1 MRETLWLA
9 FHAISTHLDEKR
21 LIPPTTQGEPSTRN
35 SRRPVTGL
43 MPVVVIAVPC
53 STVSVEKAINQG
65 VLTPM
70 VRIDK
75 KATRLYVLD
84 TNVLIHDPAA
94 LYHFEEHD
102 VVIPMT
108 VLEELD
114 KHKNGLRDIARTAR
128 QVSRTLS
135 ELTANATFDEIRA
148 GIQLPGT
155 GQTGRLRFLCYS
167 DLKPLDPLEDSPDNR
182 LLAETCRLRDERPD
196 ASVILVTKDINLRV
210 KAAALNVPVEDYRND
225 RAFSDN
231 DAMIE
236 GARVYAQAGP
246 DGAGLWESLD
256 VDVSVERIDQQT
268 CYALTG
274 TLPADWHAGMLVA
287 DSDNGADFEAIVREY
302 RTDGARLELL
312 TNYRHHAGVWG
323 VHAHD
328 SRQNFT
334 LNLLMD
340 PEIDLVTIAGT
351 AGTGKTYMTLA
362 AAFEQTFDQKR
373 FERIVFTRAP
383 IPMGEDIGFL
393 PGTEEEKMSPWM
405 GAFHDNM
412 DNLLR
417 DERDGTS
424 NWSEGATRQLI
435 GSRVQI
441 RSPTFMRGRT
451 LNDTF
456 LIIDEAQNFT
466 PKQLKGLI
474 SRAGRNTKIVCL
486 GNVGQ
491 IDTPYLTANTCGM
504 AAVVERFRDWPHA
517 GHITLK
523 SVERSRL
530 AMAAEDLL

>member
-1 MRETLWLA
+1 
-9 FHAISTHLDEKR
+9 
-21 LIPPTTQGEPSTRN
+21 
-35 SRRPVTGL
+35 
-43 MPVVVIAVPC
+43 
-53 STVSVEKAINQG
+53 
-65 VLTPM
+65 M
-70 VRIDK
+70 VRLDK

-84 TNVLIHDPAA
+84 TNVLIHDPTA
-94 LYHFEEHD
+94 LYHFDEHD

-114 KHKNGLRDIARTAR
+114 KHKNGIREIARTAR
-128 QVSRTLS
+128 QISRTLS
-135 ELTANATFDEIRA
+135 DLTSQVTFDEIQR
-148 GIQLPGT
+148 GIPIPRLSGE
-155 GQTGRLRFLCYS
+155 TGRLHFLCYN
-167 DLKPLDPLEDSPDNR
+167 DLKLFDALDDSPDNR
-182 LLAETCRLRDERPD
+182 ILAETCRLREERPD
-196 ASVILVTKDINLRV
+196 ASVILITKDINLRV
-210 KAAALNVPVEDYRND
+210 KAAALKVPVEDYFND
-225 RAFSDN
+225 RAFSDS

-236 GARVYAQAGP
+236 GAQIYASAGQS
-246 DGAGLWESLD
+246 GAALWEGLN
-256 VDVSVERIDQQT
+256 VDVTVERVGHHTFYQ
-268 CYALTG
+268 LNG
-274 TLPADWHAGMLVA
+274 TMPRNWHVGMLVS
-287 DSDNGADFEAIVREY
+287 DSENGAEFEAIVREL
-302 RTDGARLELL
+302 GPSSARLQLL

-340 PEIDLVTIAGT
+340 PDIDLVTIAGN
-351 AGTGKTYMTLA
+351 AGTGKTFMTLA
-362 AAFEQTFDQKR
+362 AAFQQTLDAKL

-417 DERDGTS
+417 NEEGESSWD
-424 NWSEGATRQLI
+424 NGATRQLI

-441 RSPTFMRGRT
+441 RSPSFMRGRT

-466 PKQLKGLI
+466 PKQLKSLI
-474 SRAGRNTKIVCL
+474 TRAGRNSKIVCL

-491 IDTPYLTANTCGM
+491 IDTPYLTANTCGL

-530 AMAAEDLL
+530 ALAAEELL

>member
-1 MRETLWLA
+1 
-9 FHAISTHLDEKR
+9 
-21 LIPPTTQGEPSTRN
+21 
-35 SRRPVTGL
+35 
-43 MPVVVIAVPC
+43 
-53 STVSVEKAINQG
+53 
-65 VLTPM
+65 M
-70 VRIDK
+70 VRLDK

-94 LYHFEEHD
+94 LYNFDEHD

-114 KHKNGLRDIARTAR
+114 KHKNGIREIARTAR
-128 QVSRTLS
+128 QISRTLS
-135 ELTANATFDEIRA
+135 DLTSQVTFDEIQQ
-148 GIQLPGT
+148 GIPIPRIT
-155 GQTGRLRFLCYS
+155 GESGHLHFLCYN
-167 DLKPLDPLEDSPDNR
+167 DLQSFSSLDDSPDNR
-182 LLAETCRLRDERPD
+182 ILAETCRLRDERPD
-196 ASVILVTKDINLRV
+196 ASVILITKDINLRV
-210 KAAALNVPVEDYRND
+210 KAAALKVPVEDYLND
-225 RAFSDN
+225 RAFDDS

-236 GARVYAQAGP
+236 GAQVYASAGQH
-246 DGAGLWESLD
+246 GASLWEALN
-256 VDVSVERIDQQT
+256 VDVNVERVDHHTFYQ
-268 CYALTG
+268 LSG
-274 TLPADWHAGMLVA
+274 DMPRHWHVGMLVS
-287 DSDNGADFEAIVREY
+287 DSENGAEFEAIIRELSPSS
-302 RTDGARLELL
+302 ARLQLL

-340 PEIDLVTIAGT
+340 PEIDLVTIAGN
-351 AGTGKTYMTLA
+351 AGTGKTFMTLA
-362 AAFEQTFDQKR
+362 AAFQQTLDQKQ

-417 DERDGTS
+417 NEEGESTWD
-424 NWSEGATRQLI
+424 NGATRQLI

-441 RSPTFMRGRT
+441 RAPSFMRGRT

-466 PKQLKGLI
+466 PKQLKSLVT
-474 SRAGRNTKIVCL
+474 RAGRNTKIVCL

-530 AMAAEDLL
+530 ALAAEELL

>member
-1 MRETLWLA
+1 
-9 FHAISTHLDEKR
+9 
-21 LIPPTTQGEPSTRN
+21 
-35 SRRPVTGL
+35 
-43 MPVVVIAVPC
+43 
-53 STVSVEKAINQG
+53 
-65 VLTPM
+65 M

-84 TNVLIHDPAA
+84 TNVLIHDPAS
-94 LYHFEEHD
+94 LYQFDEHE

-114 KHKNGLRDIARTAR
+114 KHKNGVREIARTAR

-135 ELTANATFDEIRA
+135 DLTANVDLEQIRE
-148 GIQLPGT
+148 GIPIPRLT
-155 GQTGRLRFLCYS
+155 GPEGRLRLLCYT
-167 DLKPLDPLEDSPDNR
+167 DLQPLDPLEASPDNR
-182 LLAETCRLRDERPD
+182 ILAETCRLRDERPD
-196 ASVILVTKDINLRV
+196 ASVILITKDINLRV
-210 KAAALNVPVEDYRND
+210 KAAALGVPVEDYLND
-225 RAFSDN
+225 RAFDDS
-231 DAMIE
+231 DAMLE
-236 GARVYAQAGP
+236 GVRVYPDAGNE
-246 DGAGLWESLD
+246 LWNDLAL
-256 VDVSVERIDQQT
+256 DVSVERDAQRVTYQLSGEI
-268 CYALTG
+268 
-274 TLPADWHAGMLVA
+274 PAEWHPGMLVA
-287 DSDNGADFEAIVREY
+287 DSDDEGGFEAIVREVSSQ
-302 RTDGARLELL
+302 RARLALL
-312 TNYRHHAGVWG
+312 TNYRHGASVWG

-328 SRQNFT
+328 CRQNFT

-340 PEIDLVTIAGT
+340 DDIDLVTIAGS
-351 AGTGKTYMTLA
+351 AGTGKTFMTLA
-362 AAFEQTFDQKR
+362 AAFQQTLDTKR

-383 IPMGEDIGFL
+383 ISMSEDIGFL

-417 DERDGTS
+417 DENGESSWD
-424 NWSEGATRQLI
+424 NGATRQLL

-441 RSPTFMRGRT
+441 RAPGFMRGRT

-466 PKQLKGLI
+466 PKQLKSLVT
-474 SRAGRNTKIVCL
+474 RAGRNTKIVCL

-504 AAVVERFRDWPHA
+504 AALVQRFRDWPHA

-530 AMAAEDLL
+530 ALAGEELL

>member
-1 MRETLWLA
+1 
-9 FHAISTHLDEKR
+9 
-21 LIPPTTQGEPSTRN
+21 
-35 SRRPVTGL
+35 
-43 MPVVVIAVPC
+43 
-53 STVSVEKAINQG
+53 
-65 VLTPM
+65 M

-94 LYHFEEHD
+94 LYQFDEHE

-114 KHKNGLRDIARTAR
+114 KHKNGIREIARTAR

-135 ELTANATFDEIRA
+135 DLTANVDLGQIRD
-148 GIQLPGT
+148 GIPIPRLSGSE
-155 GQTGRLRFLCYS
+155 GRLRLLCYD
-167 DLKPLDPLEDSPDNR
+167 DLSMPEHLEDSPDNR

-210 KAAALNVPVEDYRND
+210 KAAALGVPVEDYLTD
-225 RAFSDN
+225 RAFDDT
-231 DAMIE
+231 DAMIG
-236 GARVYAQAGP
+236 GARIYPEAGG
-246 DGAGLWESLD
+246 DGSGLWESLK
-256 VDVSVERIDQQT
+256 VEVKVEREDGGQVI
-268 CYALTG
+268 YRLAG
-274 TLPADWHAGMLVA
+274 EIPGDWHLGMLVS
-287 DSDNGADFEAIVREY
+287 DSDDGASFEAVIRDLGP
-302 RTDGARLELL
+302 RHAALELL
-312 TNYRHHAGVWG
+312 TNYRHGASVWG

-340 PEIDLVTIAGT
+340 DDIDLVTIAGS
-351 AGTGKTYMTLA
+351 AGTGKTFMTLA
-362 AAFEQTFDQKR
+362 AAFQQTLDAKR
-373 FERIVFTRAP
+373 FERVVFTRAP
-383 IPMGEDIGFL
+383 ISMSEDIGYL

-417 DERDGTS
+417 DEHDGSTS
-424 NWSEGATRQLI
+424 WDQEATRQLL

-441 RSPTFMRGRT
+441 RAPGFMRGRT

-466 PKQLKGLI
+466 PKQLKSLI
-474 SRAGRNTKIVCL
+474 TRAGRNTKIVCL

-504 AAVVERFRDWPHA
+504 AAVVQHFRDWPHA
-517 GHITLK
+517 GHVTLK

-530 AMAAEDLL
+530 ALAGEELL

>member
-1 MRETLWLA
+1 
-9 FHAISTHLDEKR
+9 
-21 LIPPTTQGEPSTRN
+21 
-35 SRRPVTGL
+35 
-43 MPVVVIAVPC
+43 
-53 STVSVEKAINQG
+53 
-65 VLTPM
+65 M

-94 LYHFEEHD
+94 LYQFDEHE

-114 KHKNGLRDIARTAR
+114 KHKNGIREIARTAR

-135 ELTANATFDEIRA
+135 DLTANVDLEQIRD
-148 GIQLPGT
+148 GIPIPRLIGPE
-155 GQTGRLRFLCYS
+155 GRLRLLCYT
-167 DLKPLDPLEDSPDNR
+167 DLKPLDPLEESPDNR
-182 LLAETCRLRDERPD
+182 LLAEACRLRDERPD

-210 KAAALNVPVEDYRND
+210 KAAALGVPVEDYLTD
-225 RAFSDN
+225 RAFDDS
-231 DAMIE
+231 DAMLD
-236 GARVYAQAGP
+236 GARVYPDAGQ
-246 DGAGLWESLD
+246 DGSGLWDSLA
-256 VDVSVERIDQQT
+256 VDVKVERQDHRVIYRLAGDI
-268 CYALTG
+268 
-274 TLPADWHAGMLVA
+274 PREWHLGMLVS
-287 DSDNGADFEAIVREY
+287 DSDNGASFEAIVREA
-302 RTDGARLELL
+302 GPKHAHLELL
-312 TNYRHHAGVWG
+312 TNYRHGTSVWG

-340 PEIDLVTIAGT
+340 DDIDLVTIAGS
-351 AGTGKTYMTLA
+351 AGTGKTFMTLA
-362 AAFEQTFDQKR
+362 AAFQQTLDSKR

-383 IPMGEDIGFL
+383 ITMSEDIGFL

-417 DERDGTS
+417 DEHDGS
-424 NWSEGATRQLI
+424 SAWNQDATRQLL

-441 RSPTFMRGRT
+441 RAPGFMRGRT

-466 PKQLKGLI
+466 PKQLKSLI
-474 SRAGRNTKIVCL
+474 TRAGRNTKIVCL

-504 AAVVERFRDWPHA
+504 AAVVQHFRDWPHG
-517 GHITLK
+517 GHVTLK

-530 AMAAEDLL
+530 ALAGEELL

>member
-1 MRETLWLA
+1 
-9 FHAISTHLDEKR
+9 
-21 LIPPTTQGEPSTRN
+21 
-35 SRRPVTGL
+35 
-43 MPVVVIAVPC
+43 
-53 STVSVEKAINQG
+53 
-65 VLTPM
+65 M
-70 VRIDK
+70 VRLDK

-84 TNVLIHDPAA
+84 TNVLIHDPSA
-94 LYHFEEHD
+94 LYHFDEHD

-114 KHKNGLRDIARTAR
+114 KHKNGIREIARTAR
-128 QVSRTLS
+128 QISRTLS
-135 ELTANATFDEIRA
+135 DLTSQVTFDEIQR
-148 GIQLPGT
+148 GIPIPRLSGE
-155 GQTGRLRFLCYS
+155 TGRLHFLCYN
-167 DLKPLDPLEDSPDNR
+167 DLKLLDALDDSPDNR
-182 LLAETCRLRDERPD
+182 ILAETCRLREERPD
-196 ASVILVTKDINLRV
+196 ASVILITKDINLRV
-210 KAAALNVPVEDYRND
+210 KAAALKVPVEDYFND
-225 RAFSDN
+225 RAFSDS

-236 GARVYAQAGP
+236 GAQIYASAGQN
-246 DGAGLWESLD
+246 GAALWEGLN
-256 VDVSVERIDQQT
+256 VDVTVERIGHHTFYQ
-268 CYALTG
+268 LNG
-274 TLPADWHAGMLVA
+274 TMPRNWHVGMLVS
-287 DSDNGADFEAIVREY
+287 DSENGAEFEAIVREL
-302 RTDGARLELL
+302 GPSSARLQLL

-340 PEIDLVTIAGT
+340 PDIDLVTIAGN
-351 AGTGKTYMTLA
+351 AGTGKTFMTLA
-362 AAFEQTFDQKR
+362 AAFQQTLDAKL

-417 DERDGTS
+417 NEEGESSWD
-424 NWSEGATRQLI
+424 NGATRQLI

-441 RSPTFMRGRT
+441 RSPSFMRGRT

-466 PKQLKGLI
+466 PKQLKSLI
-474 SRAGRNTKIVCL
+474 TRAGRNSKIVCL

-491 IDTPYLTANTCGM
+491 IDTPYLTANTCGL

-530 AMAAEDLL
+530 ALAAEELL

>member
-1 MRETLWLA
+1 
-9 FHAISTHLDEKR
+9 
-21 LIPPTTQGEPSTRN
+21 
-35 SRRPVTGL
+35 
-43 MPVVVIAVPC
+43 
-53 STVSVEKAINQG
+53 
-65 VLTPM
+65 M

-94 LYHFEEHD
+94 LYQFEEHD

-114 KHKNGLRDIARTAR
+114 KHKNGIREIARTAR
-128 QVSRTLS
+128 QISRTLS
-135 ELTANATFDEIRA
+135 ELTARVSFDEIQR
-148 GIQLPGT
+148 GIPLPGT
-155 GQTGRLRFLCYS
+155 GQTGRLRFLCYN
-167 DLKPLDPLEDSPDNR
+167 DVQPIDHLEDSPDNR

-210 KAAALNVPVEDYRND
+210 KAAALNVPVEDYLND
-225 RAFSDN
+225 RVFSDS

-236 GARVYAQAGP
+236 GAKVYARAGK
-246 DGAGLWESLD
+246 DGVGLWESLN
-256 VDVSVERIDQQT
+256 VDVTVERIDHHT
-268 CYALTG
+268 FYDLRG
-274 TLPADWHAGMLVA
+274 TIPADWHLGMLVS
-287 DSDNGADFEAIVREY
+287 DSENGADFEAIVRELSPQS
-302 RTDGARLELL
+302 ARLQLL

-362 AAFEQTFDQKR
+362 AAFQQTLDSKL

-417 DERDGTS
+417 DEHDGTTS
-424 NWSEGATRQLI
+424 WSEGATRQLI

-451 LNDTF
+451 LSDTF

-474 SRAGRNTKIVCL
+474 SRAGRNSKIVLL

-517 GHITLK
+517 GHVTLR

-530 AMAAEDLL
+530 ALAAEELL

>member
-1 MRETLWLA
+1 
-9 FHAISTHLDEKR
+9 
-21 LIPPTTQGEPSTRN
+21 
-35 SRRPVTGL
+35 
-43 MPVVVIAVPC
+43 
-53 STVSVEKAINQG
+53 
-65 VLTPM
+65 M

-94 LYHFEEHD
+94 FYQFDEHE

-114 KHKNGLRDIARTAR
+114 KHKNGIREIARTAR

-135 ELTANATFDEIRA
+135 DLTANVDIDQIRD
-148 GIQLPGT
+148 GIPIPRLT
-155 GQTGRLRFLCYS
+155 GPQGRLRLLCYTN
-167 DLKPLDPLEDSPDNR
+167 LKPLDPLEESPDNR
-182 LLAETCRLRDERPD
+182 LLAETCRLHDERPD

-210 KAAALNVPVEDYRND
+210 KAAALGVPVEDYLTD
-225 RAFSDN
+225 RAFEDSDS
-231 DAMIE
+231 MID
-236 GARVYAQAGP
+236 GARIYPDAGH
-246 DGAGLWESLD
+246 DGSGLWGSLA
-256 VDVSVERIDQQT
+256 VDVKVERHDHRVVYRLAGDI
-268 CYALTG
+268 
-274 TLPADWHAGMLVA
+274 PPEWHLGMLVS
-287 DSDNGADFEAIVREY
+287 DSDNGASFEAIVREVGP
-302 RTDGARLELL
+302 RHAHLELL
-312 TNYRHHAGVWG
+312 TNYRHGTSVWG

-340 PEIDLVTIAGT
+340 EDIDLVTIAGS
-351 AGTGKTYMTLA
+351 AGTGKTFMTLA
-362 AAFEQTFDQKR
+362 AAFQQTLDTKR

-383 IPMGEDIGFL
+383 ISMSEDIGFL

-417 DERDGTS
+417 DEHDGSSTW
-424 NWSEGATRQLI
+424 NHDATRQLL

-441 RSPTFMRGRT
+441 RAPGFMRGRT
-451 LNDTF
+451 LNDTL

-466 PKQLKGLI
+466 PKQLKSLI
-474 SRAGRNTKIVCL
+474 TRAGRNTKIVCL

-504 AAVVERFRDWPHA
+504 AAVVQHFRNWPHA
-517 GHITLK
+517 GHVTLK

-530 AMAAEDLL
+530 ALAGEELL

>member
-1 MRETLWLA
+1 
-9 FHAISTHLDEKR
+9 
-21 LIPPTTQGEPSTRN
+21 
-35 SRRPVTGL
+35 
-43 MPVVVIAVPC
+43 
-53 STVSVEKAINQG
+53 
-65 VLTPM
+65 M

-94 LYHFEEHD
+94 LYQFDEHE

-114 KHKNGLRDIARTAR
+114 KHKNGIREIARSAR

-135 ELTANATFDEIRA
+135 DLTANVDLDQIRD
-148 GIQLPGT
+148 GIPIPRLT
-155 GQTGRLRFLCYS
+155 GPEGHLRLLCYN
-167 DLKPLDPLEDSPDNR
+167 DLKPLDPLEESPDNR
-182 LLAETCRLRDERPD
+182 LLAETCRLCDERPD

-210 KAAALNVPVEDYRND
+210 KAAALGVPVEDYLTD
-225 RAFSDN
+225 RAFDDS
-231 DAMIE
+231 DAMIN
-236 GARVYAQAGP
+236 GARVYPDAGH
-246 DGAGLWESLD
+246 DGSGLWDSLA
-256 VDVSVERIDQQT
+256 VDVRVEREHDKVIYRLAGDI
-268 CYALTG
+268 
-274 TLPADWHAGMLVA
+274 PREWHLGMLVS
-287 DSDNGADFEAIVREY
+287 DSDNGASFEAIVREVGPKHAY
-302 RTDGARLELL
+302 LELL
-312 TNYRHHAGVWG
+312 TNYRHGTSVWG

-340 PEIDLVTIAGT
+340 DDIDLVTIAGS
-351 AGTGKTYMTLA
+351 AGTGKTFMTLA
-362 AAFEQTFDQKR
+362 AAFQQTLDTKR

-383 IPMGEDIGFL
+383 ISMSEDIGFL

-417 DERDGTS
+417 DEDGAS
-424 NWSEGATRQLI
+424 SWDHGATRQLL

-441 RSPTFMRGRT
+441 RAPGFMRGRT

-466 PKQLKGLI
+466 PKQLKSLI
-474 SRAGRNTKIVCL
+474 TRAGRNTKIVCL

-504 AAVVERFRDWPHA
+504 AAVVQHFRDWPHA
-517 GHITLK
+517 GHVTLK

-530 AMAAEDLL
+530 ALAGEELL

>member
-1 MRETLWLA
+1 
-9 FHAISTHLDEKR
+9 
-21 LIPPTTQGEPSTRN
+21 
-35 SRRPVTGL
+35 
-43 MPVVVIAVPC
+43 
-53 STVSVEKAINQG
+53 
-65 VLTPM
+65 M

-94 LYHFEEHD
+94 FYQFDEHE

-114 KHKNGLRDIARTAR
+114 KHKNGIREIARTAR

-135 ELTANATFDEIRA
+135 DLTANVDIDQIRD
-148 GIQLPGT
+148 GIPIPRPIGPQ
-155 GQTGRLRFLCYS
+155 GRLRLLCYT
-167 DLKPLDPLEDSPDNR
+167 DLKPLDPLEESPDNR

-210 KAAALNVPVEDYRND
+210 KAAALGVPVEDYLTD
-225 RAFSDN
+225 RAFGDS
-231 DAMIE
+231 DAMID
-236 GARVYAQAGP
+236 GARIYPDAGH
-246 DGAGLWESLD
+246 DGSGLWDSLA
-256 VDVSVERIDQQT
+256 VDVKVVRQDHRVVYHLAGDIPRE
-268 CYALTG
+268 
-274 TLPADWHAGMLVA
+274 WHLGMLVS
-287 DSDNGADFEAIVREY
+287 DSDNGASFEAIVREV
-302 RTDGARLELL
+302 GPKHAHLELL
-312 TNYRHHAGVWG
+312 TNYRHGTSVWG

-340 PEIDLVTIAGT
+340 EEIDLVTIAGS
-351 AGTGKTYMTLA
+351 AGTGKTFMTLA
-362 AAFEQTFDQKR
+362 AAFQQTLDSKR

-383 IPMGEDIGFL
+383 VSMSEDIGFL

-417 DERDGTS
+417 DEHDGSSTW
-424 NWSEGATRQLI
+424 NQDATRQLL

-441 RSPTFMRGRT
+441 RAPGFMRGRT

-466 PKQLKGLI
+466 PKQLKSLI
-474 SRAGRNTKIVCL
+474 TRAGRNTRIVCL

-504 AAVVERFRDWPHA
+504 AAVVQHFRDWPHA
-517 GHITLK
+517 GHVTLK

-530 AMAAEDLL
+530 ALAGEELL

>member
-1 MRETLWLA
+1 
-9 FHAISTHLDEKR
+9 
-21 LIPPTTQGEPSTRN
+21 
-35 SRRPVTGL
+35 
-43 MPVVVIAVPC
+43 
-53 STVSVEKAINQG
+53 
-65 VLTPM
+65 M
-70 VRIDK
+70 VRLDK

-84 TNVLIHDPAA
+84 TNVLIHDPTA
-94 LYHFEEHD
+94 LYHFDEHD

-114 KHKNGLRDIARTAR
+114 KHKNGIREIARTAR
-128 QVSRTLS
+128 QISRTLS
-135 ELTANATFDEIRA
+135 DLTSQVTFDEIQR
-148 GIQLPGT
+148 GIPIPRISGES
-155 GQTGRLRFLCYS
+155 GRLHFLCYN
-167 DLKPLDPLEDSPDNR
+167 DLKLFDALDDSPDNR
-182 LLAETCRLRDERPD
+182 ILAETCRLREERPD
-196 ASVILVTKDINLRV
+196 ASVILITKDINLRV
-210 KAAALNVPVEDYRND
+210 KAAALKVPVEDYLND
-225 RAFSDN
+225 RAFSDS

-236 GARVYAQAGP
+236 GAQVYAPASQN
-246 DGAGLWESLD
+246 GASLWEALN
-256 VDVSVERIDQQT
+256 VDVTVERIDHHTFYQLNGPIPRQ
-268 CYALTG
+268 
-274 TLPADWHAGMLVA
+274 WHVGMLVS
-287 DSDNGADFEAIVREY
+287 DSENGAEFEAIIRELEPSS
-302 RTDGARLELL
+302 ARLQLL

-340 PEIDLVTIAGT
+340 PDIDLVTIAGN
-351 AGTGKTYMTLA
+351 AGTGKTFMTLA
-362 AAFEQTFDQKR
+362 AAFQQTLDAKL

-417 DERDGTS
+417 NEEGESSWD
-424 NWSEGATRQLI
+424 NGATRQLI

-441 RSPTFMRGRT
+441 RSPSFMRGRT

-466 PKQLKGLI
+466 PKQLKSLVT
-474 SRAGRNTKIVCL
+474 RAGRNTKIVCL

-517 GHITLK
+517 GHVTLK

-530 AMAAEDLL
+530 ALAAEELL

>member
-1 MRETLWLA
+1 
-9 FHAISTHLDEKR
+9 
-21 LIPPTTQGEPSTRN
+21 
-35 SRRPVTGL
+35 
-43 MPVVVIAVPC
+43 
-53 STVSVEKAINQG
+53 
-65 VLTPM
+65 M
-70 VRIDK
+70 VRLDK

-94 LYHFEEHD
+94 LYHFDEHD

-114 KHKNGLRDIARTAR
+114 KHKNGIREIARTAR
-128 QVSRTLS
+128 QISRTLS
-135 ELTANATFDEIRA
+135 DLTSDVCFDEIQQ
-148 GIQLPGT
+148 GIPIPRLT
-155 GQTGRLRFLCYS
+155 GETGRLRFLCYQ
-167 DLKPLDPLEDSPDNR
+167 DLKPLDNLEDSPDNR
-182 LLAETCRLRDERPD
+182 ILAETCRLRDERPD
-196 ASVILVTKDINLRV
+196 ASVILITKDINLRV
-210 KAAALNVPVEDYRND
+210 KAAALKVPVEDYLSD
-225 RAFSDN
+225 RVFDDS

-236 GARVYAQAGP
+236 GAKVYA
-246 DGAGLWESLD
+246 GAGQDGLGIWEALD
-256 VDVSVERIDQQT
+256 VEVKVERLDHHT
-268 CYALTG
+268 FYHLTG
-274 TLPADWHAGMLVA
+274 DIPRDWHVGMLVS
-287 DSDNGADFEAIVREY
+287 DSENGADFEAIVREM
-302 RTDGARLELL
+302 GASSARLQLL

-340 PEIDLVTIAGT
+340 PDIDLVTVAGN
-351 AGTGKTYMTLA
+351 AGTGKTFMTLA
-362 AAFEQTFDQKR
+362 AAFQQTLDAKQ

-417 DERDGTS
+417 NEEGESSWD
-424 NWSEGATRQLI
+424 NGATRQLL

-466 PKQLKGLI
+466 PKQLKSLI

-486 GNVGQ
+486 GNIGQ
-491 IDTPYLTANTCGM
+491 IDTAYLTANTCGL

-517 GHITLK
+517 GHIILK

-530 AMAAEDLL
+530 ALAAEELL

>member
-1 MRETLWLA
+1 
-9 FHAISTHLDEKR
+9 
-21 LIPPTTQGEPSTRN
+21 
-35 SRRPVTGL
+35 
-43 MPVVVIAVPC
+43 
-53 STVSVEKAINQG
+53 
-65 VLTPM
+65 M

-94 LYHFEEHD
+94 LYQFDEHE

-114 KHKNGLRDIARTAR
+114 KHKNGIREIAQTAR

-135 ELTANATFDEIRA
+135 DLTASVDIDQIRDGIPIPRIA
-148 GIQLPGT
+148 GPE
-155 GQTGRLRFLCYS
+155 GRLRLLCYN
-167 DLKPLDPLEDSPDNR
+167 DLKPLDPLEESPDNR
-182 LLAETCRLRDERPD
+182 ILAETCRLRDERPD

-210 KAAALNVPVEDYRND
+210 KAAALEVPVEDYLTD
-225 RAFSDN
+225 RAFDDS

-236 GARVYAQAGP
+236 GARIYPDAGH
-246 DGAGLWESLD
+246 DGSGLWDSLA
-256 VDVSVERIDQQT
+256 VDVKVERQDHKVVYRLAGDI
-268 CYALTG
+268 
-274 TLPADWHAGMLVA
+274 PREWHLGMLVS
-287 DSDNGADFEAIVREY
+287 DSDDGASFEAILREV
-302 RTDGARLELL
+302 GPKHAHLELL
-312 TNYRHHAGVWG
+312 TNYRHGGSVWG

-340 PEIDLVTIAGT
+340 EDIDLVTIAGS
-351 AGTGKTYMTLA
+351 AGTGKTFMTLA
-362 AAFEQTFDQKR
+362 AAFQQTLDSKR

-383 IPMGEDIGFL
+383 ISMSEDIGFL

-417 DERDGTS
+417 DEHDGSSTW
-424 NWSEGATRQLI
+424 NQDATRQLL

-441 RSPTFMRGRT
+441 RAPGFMRGRT

-466 PKQLKGLI
+466 PKQLKSLI
-474 SRAGRNTKIVCL
+474 TRAGRNTKIVCL

-504 AAVVERFRDWPHA
+504 AAVVQHFRDWPHA
-517 GHITLK
+517 GHVTLK

-530 AMAAEDLL
+530 ALAGEELL

>member
-1 MRETLWLA
+1 
-9 FHAISTHLDEKR
+9 
-21 LIPPTTQGEPSTRN
+21 
-35 SRRPVTGL
+35 
-43 MPVVVIAVPC
+43 
-53 STVSVEKAINQG
+53 
-65 VLTPM
+65 M
-70 VRIDK
+70 VRIEK

-94 LYHFEEHD
+94 LYQFEEHD

-114 KHKNGLRDIARTAR
+114 RHKSGIREIARTAR
-128 QVSRTLS
+128 QISRTLS
-135 ELTANATFDEIRA
+135 DLTSQVSFDEIQE
-148 GIQLPGT
+148 GIPLPGSV
-155 GQTGRLRFLCYS
+155 GPTGRLRFLCYQ
-167 DLKPLDPLEDSPDNR
+167 DLEPLDNMEDSPDNR
-182 LLAETCRLRDERPD
+182 LLAETCRLRDDRPD

-210 KAAALNVPVEDYRND
+210 KAAALKVPVEDYLND
-225 RAFSDN
+225 RVFSDN

-236 GARVYAQAGP
+236 GAKVYAGAGQ
-246 DGAGLWESLD
+246 DGAGLWESLNVEVK
-256 VDVSVERIDQQT
+256 VDRIDHQT
-268 CYALTG
+268 FYQLKG
-274 TLPADWHAGMLVA
+274 DLPDDWHVGMLVS
-287 DSDNGADFEAIVREY
+287 DSENGADFEAIVREL
-302 RTDGARLELL
+302 GPSSARLQLL
-312 TNYRHHAGVWG
+312 TNYRHHAGVWS

-328 SRQNFT
+328 SRQNFA

-340 PEIDLVTIAGT
+340 PEIDLITIAGS

-362 AAFEQTFDQKR
+362 AAFQQTLDSKR

-417 DERDGTS
+417 DEKDGS
-424 NWSEGATRQLI
+424 SSWNDGATRSLI

-466 PKQLKGLI
+466 PKQLKSLV

-486 GNVGQ
+486 GNVNQ

-504 AAVVERFRDWPHA
+504 AAIVERFRNWPHA
-517 GHITLK
+517 GHITLR

-530 AMAAEDLL
+530 ALAAEELL

>member
-1 MRETLWLA
+1 
-9 FHAISTHLDEKR
+9 
-21 LIPPTTQGEPSTRN
+21 
-35 SRRPVTGL
+35 
-43 MPVVVIAVPC
+43 
-53 STVSVEKAINQG
+53 
-65 VLTPM
+65 M
-70 VRIDK
+70 VRLDK
-75 KATRLYVLD
+75 KAKRLYVLD

-94 LYHFEEHD
+94 LYQFEEHD

-114 KHKNGLRDIARTAR
+114 KHKNGIREIARTAR
-128 QVSRTLS
+128 QISRTLS
-135 ELTANATFDEIRA
+135 DLTSQVSFDEIQQ
-148 GIQLPGT
+148 GIPLPGSI
-155 GQTGRLRFLCYS
+155 GPTGRLRFLCYQ
-167 DLKPLDPLEDSPDNR
+167 DLKPIDNMEDSPDNR

-210 KAAALNVPVEDYRND
+210 KAAALKVPVEDYLND
-225 RAFSDN
+225 RAFADS

-236 GARVYAQAGP
+236 GAKVYADAGTH
-246 DGAGLWESLD
+246 GHGLWETLK
-256 VDVSVERIDQQT
+256 VEVRVERVDHHT
-268 CYALTG
+268 FYHLSG
-274 TLPADWHAGMLVA
+274 ELPHDWHVGMLVS
-287 DSDNGADFEAIVREY
+287 DSDNGADFEAIVREISP
-302 RTDGARLELL
+302 RRACLQLL

-340 PEIDLVTIAGT
+340 PEIDLVTVAGS

-362 AAFEQTFDQKR
+362 AAFQQTLDSKR

-417 DERDGTS
+417 DEKSGDS
-424 NWSEGATRQLI
+424 SWSDGATRSLI

-451 LNDTF
+451 LSDTF

-466 PKQLKGLI
+466 PKQLKALV

-517 GHITLK
+517 GHVTLK

-530 AMAAEDLL
+530 ALAAEELL

>member
-1 MRETLWLA
+1 
-9 FHAISTHLDEKR
+9 
-21 LIPPTTQGEPSTRN
+21 
-35 SRRPVTGL
+35 
-43 MPVVVIAVPC
+43 
-53 STVSVEKAINQG
+53 
-65 VLTPM
+65 M
-70 VRIDK
+70 VRLDK

-94 LYHFEEHD
+94 LYHFDEHD

-114 KHKNGLRDIARTAR
+114 KHKNGIREIARTAR
-128 QVSRTLS
+128 QISRTLS
-135 ELTANATFDEIRA
+135 DLTSQVTFAEIQR
-148 GIQLPGT
+148 GIPIPRISGES
-155 GQTGRLRFLCYS
+155 GRLHFLCYN
-167 DLKPLDPLEDSPDNR
+167 DLKLFDALDDSPDNR
-182 LLAETCRLRDERPD
+182 ILAETCRLREERPD

-210 KAAALNVPVEDYRND
+210 KAAALKVPVEDYLND
-225 RAFSDN
+225 RAYSDS

-236 GARVYAQAGP
+236 GAQIYASAGET
-246 DGAGLWESLD
+246 GAALWEGLN
-256 VDVSVERIDQQT
+256 VDVSVERVGHHTFYQLNGKMPRQ
-268 CYALTG
+268 
-274 TLPADWHAGMLVA
+274 WHVGMLVS
-287 DSDNGADFEAIVREY
+287 DSENGAEFEAIIREL
-302 RTDGARLELL
+302 GPSSARLQLL

-340 PEIDLVTIAGT
+340 PDIDLVTIAGN
-351 AGTGKTYMTLA
+351 AGTGKTFMTLA
-362 AAFEQTFDQKR
+362 AAFQQTLDTKL

-417 DERDGTS
+417 NEEGESSWD
-424 NWSEGATRQLI
+424 NGATRQLI

-441 RSPTFMRGRT
+441 RSPSFMRGRT

-466 PKQLKGLI
+466 PKQLKSLVT
-474 SRAGRNTKIVCL
+474 RAGRNTKIVCL

-530 AMAAEDLL
+530 ALAAEELL

>member
-1 MRETLWLA
+1 
-9 FHAISTHLDEKR
+9 
-21 LIPPTTQGEPSTRN
+21 
-35 SRRPVTGL
+35 
-43 MPVVVIAVPC
+43 
-53 STVSVEKAINQG
+53 
-65 VLTPM
+65 M

-75 KATRLYVLD
+75 KVTRLYVLD

-114 KHKNGLRDIARTAR
+114 KLKNGVRDIARTAR
-128 QVSRTLS
+128 QVSRILS
-135 ELTANATFDEIRA
+135 ELTNAVCFDEIQQ
-148 GIQLPGT
+148 GIPLVDAVGE
-155 GQTGRLRFLCYS
+155 GGRLRFLCYS
-167 DLKPLDPLEDSPDNR
+167 DLQPLDHLEDNADNR
-182 LLAETCRLRDERPD
+182 ILAETCRLRDERPD
-196 ASVILVTKDINLRV
+196 ASVILITKDINLRV

-225 RAFSDN
+225 RVFSDS
-231 DAMIE
+231 DVMIE
-236 GARVYAQAGP
+236 GVKVYTVAGK
-246 DGAGLWESLD
+246 DGAGLWESLN
-256 VDVSVERIDQQT
+256 VEVKVERVDHHIFYQLSGEMPT
-268 CYALTG
+268 
-274 TLPADWHAGMLVA
+274 DWHIGMLVS
-287 DSDNGADFEAIVREY
+287 DSDNGADFEAIVRDL
-302 RTDGARLELL
+302 TPNSARLQLL

-323 VHAHD
+323 VHTHD

-340 PEIDLVTIAGT
+340 PKIDLVTIAGS
-351 AGTGKTYMTLA
+351 AGTGKTFMTLA
-362 AAFEQTFDQKR
+362 AAFQQTLDTKL

-417 DERDGTS
+417 DEKDGTS
-424 NWSEGATRQLI
+424 SWSEGATRQLI

-466 PKQLKGLI
+466 PKQLKSLI
-474 SRAGRNTKIVCL
+474 TRAGRNTKIVCL
-486 GNVGQ
+486 GNIGQ
-491 IDTPYLTANTCGM
+491 IDTPYLTTNTCGM
-504 AAVVERFRDWPHA
+504 AAIVERFRDWPHA
-517 GHITLK
+517 GHVTLK

-530 AMAAEDLL
+530 ALAAEELL

>member
-1 MRETLWLA
+1 
-9 FHAISTHLDEKR
+9 
-21 LIPPTTQGEPSTRN
+21 
-35 SRRPVTGL
+35 
-43 MPVVVIAVPC
+43 
-53 STVSVEKAINQG
+53 
-65 VLTPM
+65 M
-70 VRIDK
+70 VRLDK
-75 KATRLYVLD
+75 KASRLYVLD
-84 TNVLIHDPAA
+84 TNVLIHDPTA
-94 LYHFEEHD
+94 LYHFDEHD

-114 KHKNGLRDIARTAR
+114 KHKNGIREIARTAR
-128 QVSRTLS
+128 QISRTLS
-135 ELTANATFDEIRA
+135 DLTSQVTFDEIQR
-148 GIQLPGT
+148 GIPIPRLSGES
-155 GQTGRLRFLCYS
+155 GRLHFLCYN
-167 DLKPLDPLEDSPDNR
+167 DLKLFDALDDSPDNR
-182 LLAETCRLRDERPD
+182 ILAETCRLREERPD
-196 ASVILVTKDINLRV
+196 ASVILITKDINLRV
-210 KAAALNVPVEDYRND
+210 KAAALKVPVEDYLND
-225 RAFSDN
+225 RAFSDS

-236 GARVYAQAGP
+236 GAQVYAPAGQN
-246 DGAGLWESLD
+246 GASLWEALN
-256 VDVSVERIDQQT
+256 VDVTVERVDHHTFYQ
-268 CYALTG
+268 LNG
-274 TLPADWHAGMLVA
+274 TMPRQWHVGMLVS
-287 DSDNGADFEAIVREY
+287 DSENGAEFEAIIRELEPSS
-302 RTDGARLELL
+302 ARLQLL

-340 PEIDLVTIAGT
+340 PDIDLVTIAGN
-351 AGTGKTYMTLA
+351 AGTGKTFMTLA
-362 AAFEQTFDQKR
+362 AAFQQTLDAKL

-383 IPMGEDIGFL
+383 VPMGEDIGFL

-417 DERDGTS
+417 NEEGESSWD
-424 NWSEGATRQLI
+424 NGATRQLI

-441 RSPTFMRGRT
+441 RSPSFMRGRT

-466 PKQLKGLI
+466 PKQLKSLVT
-474 SRAGRNTKIVCL
+474 RAGRNTKIVCL

-517 GHITLK
+517 GHVTLK

-530 AMAAEDLL
+530 ALAAEELL

>member
-1 MRETLWLA
+1 
-9 FHAISTHLDEKR
+9 
-21 LIPPTTQGEPSTRN
+21 
-35 SRRPVTGL
+35 
-43 MPVVVIAVPC
+43 
-53 STVSVEKAINQG
+53 
-65 VLTPM
+65 M
-70 VRIDK
+70 VRLDK

-84 TNVLIHDPAA
+84 TNVLIHDPTA
-94 LYHFEEHD
+94 LYHFDEHD

-114 KHKNGLRDIARTAR
+114 KHKNGIREIARTAR
-128 QVSRTLS
+128 QISRTLS
-135 ELTANATFDEIRA
+135 DLTSQVTFDEIQR
-148 GIQLPGT
+148 GIPIPRLSGE
-155 GQTGRLRFLCYS
+155 TGRLHFLCYN
-167 DLKPLDPLEDSPDNR
+167 DLKLLDALDDSPDNR
-182 LLAETCRLRDERPD
+182 ILAETCRLREERPD
-196 ASVILVTKDINLRV
+196 ASVILITKDINLRV
-210 KAAALNVPVEDYRND
+210 KAAALKVPVEDYFND
-225 RAFSDN
+225 RAFSDS

-236 GARVYAQAGP
+236 GAQVYASAGQN
-246 DGAGLWESLD
+246 GAALWESLN
-256 VDVSVERIDQQT
+256 VDVTVERLGHHTFYQ
-268 CYALTG
+268 LNG
-274 TLPADWHAGMLVA
+274 TMPRNWHVGMLVS
-287 DSDNGADFEAIVREY
+287 DSENGAEFEAIVREL
-302 RTDGARLELL
+302 GPSSARLQLL

-340 PEIDLVTIAGT
+340 PDIDLVTIAGN
-351 AGTGKTYMTLA
+351 AGTGKTFMTLA
-362 AAFEQTFDQKR
+362 AAFQQTLDAKL

-417 DERDGTS
+417 NEEGESSWD
-424 NWSEGATRQLI
+424 NGATRQLI

-441 RSPTFMRGRT
+441 RSPSFMRGRT

-466 PKQLKGLI
+466 PKQLKSLI
-474 SRAGRNTKIVCL
+474 TRAGRNSKIVCL

-491 IDTPYLTANTCGM
+491 IDTPYLTANTCGL

-530 AMAAEDLL
+530 ALAAEELL

>member
-1 MRETLWLA
+1 
-9 FHAISTHLDEKR
+9 
-21 LIPPTTQGEPSTRN
+21 
-35 SRRPVTGL
+35 
-43 MPVVVIAVPC
+43 
-53 STVSVEKAINQG
+53 
-65 VLTPM
+65 M

-94 LYHFEEHD
+94 LYQFEEHD

-114 KHKNGLRDIARTAR
+114 KHKNGIREIARTAR
-128 QVSRTLS
+128 QISRTLS
-135 ELTANATFDEIRA
+135 ELTAQVTFDEIQRGIPLSA
-148 GIQLPGT
+148 GVAG
-155 GQTGRLRFLCYS
+155 TGRLRFLCYN
-167 DLKPLDPLEDSPDNR
+167 DLRPLDHLEDSPDNR

-210 KAAALNVPVEDYRND
+210 KASALNVPVEDYLND
-225 RAFSDN
+225 RVFSDN

-236 GARVYAQAGP
+236 GTKVYTEAGK
-246 DGAGLWESLD
+246 DGAGLWETLN
-256 VDVSVERIDQQT
+256 VEVKVERVDHHTFYQ
-268 CYALTG
+268 LSG
-274 TLPADWHAGMLVA
+274 EMPDDWHLGMLVS
-287 DSDNGADFEAIVREY
+287 DSDNGADFEAIVRNL
-302 RTDGARLELL
+302 TPTSARLQLL

-340 PEIDLVTIAGT
+340 PDIDLVTIAGS
-351 AGTGKTYMTLA
+351 AGTGKTFMTLA
-362 AAFEQTFDQKR
+362 AAFQQTLDTKL

-417 DERDGTS
+417 DEKDGS
-424 NWSEGATRQLI
+424 SSWSEGATRQLI

-466 PKQLKGLI
+466 PKQLKALI

-504 AAVVERFRDWPHA
+504 AALVERFRDWPHA
-517 GHITLK
+517 GHVTLK

-530 AMAAEDLL
+530 ALAAEELL

>member
-1 MRETLWLA
+1 
-9 FHAISTHLDEKR
+9 
-21 LIPPTTQGEPSTRN
+21 
-35 SRRPVTGL
+35 
-43 MPVVVIAVPC
+43 
-53 STVSVEKAINQG
+53 
-65 VLTPM
+65 M

-75 KATRLYVLD
+75 KAVRLYVLD

-114 KHKNGLRDIARTAR
+114 KHKNGIREIARTAR
-128 QVSRTLS
+128 QISRTLS
-135 ELTANATFDEIRA
+135 DLTALATPEDIQH
-148 GIQLPGT
+148 GIPLPGSVGPT
-155 GQTGRLRFLCYS
+155 GHLHFLCYQ
-167 DLKPLDPLEDSPDNR
+167 DLKPLDPLIDSPDNR

-210 KAAALNVPVEDYRND
+210 KAAALKVPVEDYLND
-225 RAFSDN
+225 RAFGDS

-236 GARVYAQAGP
+236 GAKVYADAGR
-246 DGAGLWESLD
+246 DGAGLWESLNAE
-256 VDVSVERIDQQT
+256 VRVERTEGRIL
-268 CYALTG
+268 YHLNG
-274 TLPADWHAGMLVA
+274 PMPEDWHVGMLVS
-287 DSDNGADFEAIVREY
+287 DSENGADFEAIVRELSP
-302 RTDGARLELL
+302 RRATLQLL
-312 TNYRHHAGVWG
+312 VNYRHHAGVWG

-328 SRQNFT
+328 SRQNFA

-340 PEIDLVTIAGT
+340 PEIDLVTIAGN
-351 AGTGKTYMTLA
+351 AGTGKTFMTLA
-362 AAFEQTFDQKR
+362 AAFQQTLDAKR

-417 DERDGTS
+417 DEKDGSTS
-424 NWSEGATRQLI
+424 WSEGATRQLI

-441 RSPTFMRGRT
+441 RSPGFMRGRT

-466 PKQLKGLI
+466 PKQLKSLVT
-474 SRAGRNTKIVCL
+474 RAGRNTKIVCL

-517 GHITLK
+517 GHITMK

-530 AMAAEDLL
+530 ALAAEELL

>member
-1 MRETLWLA
+1 
-9 FHAISTHLDEKR
+9 
-21 LIPPTTQGEPSTRN
+21 
-35 SRRPVTGL
+35 
-43 MPVVVIAVPC
+43 
-53 STVSVEKAINQG
+53 
-65 VLTPM
+65 M

-84 TNVLIHDPAA
+84 TNVLLHDPAA
-94 LYHFEEHD
+94 LYQFDEHE

-114 KHKNGLRDIARTAR
+114 KHKNGIREIARTAR

-135 ELTANATFDEIRA
+135 DLTANVDVDQIRD
-148 GIQLPGT
+148 GIPIA
-155 GQTGRLRFLCYS
+155 RLIGPEGHLRLLCYH
-167 DLKPLDPLEDSPDNR
+167 DLEPLDPLVDSPDNR
-182 LLAETCRLRDERPD
+182 ILAETCRLHQERPD

-210 KAAALNVPVEDYRND
+210 KAAALGVPVEDYLND
-225 RAFSDN
+225 RVFDDSDT
-231 DAMIE
+231 MLE
-236 GARVYAQAGP
+236 GVRVYPDAGS
-246 DGAGLWESLD
+246 DLWNGLALE
-256 VDVSVERIDQQT
+256 VGVERHGEAIL
-268 CYALTG
+268 YHLNG
-274 TLPADWHAGMLVA
+274 EIPAEWHPGMLVA
-287 DSDNGADFEAIVREY
+287 DADGEANFEAIVRTVS
-302 RTDGARLELL
+302 RHQATLQLL
-312 TNYRHHAGVWG
+312 TNYRHGASVWG

-340 PEIDLVTIAGT
+340 DQIDLVTIAGS
-351 AGTGKTYMTLA
+351 AGTGKTFMTLA
-362 AAFEQTFDQKR
+362 AAFQQTLDSKR

-383 IPMGEDIGFL
+383 ISMSEDIGFL

-417 DERDGTS
+417 DEDGAS
-424 NWSEGATRQLI
+424 SWDNGATRQLL

-441 RSPTFMRGRT
+441 RAPGFMRGRT

-466 PKQLKGLI
+466 PKQLKSLVT
-474 SRAGRNTKIVCL
+474 RAGRNTKIVCL

-504 AAVVERFRDWPHA
+504 AAVAQRFRDWPHA
-517 GHITLK
+517 GHVTLK

-530 AMAAEDLL
+530 ALAGEELL

>member
-1 MRETLWLA
+1 
-9 FHAISTHLDEKR
+9 
-21 LIPPTTQGEPSTRN
+21 
-35 SRRPVTGL
+35 
-43 MPVVVIAVPC
+43 
-53 STVSVEKAINQG
+53 
-65 VLTPM
+65 M

-75 KATRLYVLD
+75 KAFRLYVLD

-94 LYHFEEHD
+94 IYQFDEHE

-114 KHKNGLRDIARTAR
+114 KHKNGIREIARTAR

-135 ELTANATFDEIRA
+135 DLTNKVDIEQIRD
-148 GIQLPGT
+148 GIPIP
-155 GQTGRLRFLCYS
+155 RLKGPQGCLHLLCYG
-167 DLKPLDPLEDSPDNR
+167 DLKPLDPLADSPDNR
-182 LLAETCRLRDERPD
+182 ILAETCRLRDERPD

-210 KAAALNVPVEDYRND
+210 KAAALGVPVEDYLND
-225 RAFSDN
+225 RAFDDS

-236 GARVYAQAGP
+236 GARIYPDAGH
-246 DGAGLWESLD
+246 DGSGLWDSLR
-256 VDVSVERIDQQT
+256 VDVRVERHDQRIL
-268 CYALTG
+268 YRLAG
-274 TLPADWHAGMLVA
+274 EIPPEWHLGMLVS
-287 DSDNGADFEAIVREY
+287 DSDNGASFEAIVRETGP
-302 RTDGARLELL
+302 RHASLELL
-312 TNYRHHAGVWG
+312 TNYRHGASVWG

-340 PEIDLVTIAGT
+340 DDIDLVTIAGS
-351 AGTGKTYMTLA
+351 AGTGKTFMTLA
-362 AAFEQTFDQKR
+362 AAFQQTLDTKR

-383 IPMGEDIGFL
+383 ITMSEDIGFL

-417 DERDGTS
+417 NEDGES
-424 NWSEGATRQLI
+424 SWDSGATRQLL

-441 RSPTFMRGRT
+441 RAPGFMRGRT

-466 PKQLKGLI
+466 PKQLKSLVT
-474 SRAGRNTKIVCL
+474 RAGRNTKIVCL

-504 AAVVERFRDWPHA
+504 AAVVERFRDWPHG
-517 GHITLK
+517 GHVTLK

-530 AMAAEDLL
+530 ALAGEELL

>member
-1 MRETLWLA
+1 
-9 FHAISTHLDEKR
+9 
-21 LIPPTTQGEPSTRN
+21 
-35 SRRPVTGL
+35 
-43 MPVVVIAVPC
+43 
-53 STVSVEKAINQG
+53 
-65 VLTPM
+65 M

-94 LYHFEEHD
+94 LYQFDEHE

-114 KHKNGLRDIARTAR
+114 KHKNGIREIARTAR

-135 ELTANATFDEIRA
+135 DLTANVDLSQIRE
-148 GIQLPGT
+148 GIPIPRLNGPE
-155 GQTGRLRFLCYS
+155 GRLRLLCYD
-167 DLKPLDPLEDSPDNR
+167 DLETPDHLENSPDNR
-182 LLAETCRLRDERPD
+182 LLTETCRLRDERAD

-210 KAAALNVPVEDYRND
+210 KAAAVGVPVEDYLTD
-225 RAFSDN
+225 RAFDDS
-231 DAMIE
+231 DAMLG
-236 GARVYAQAGP
+236 GARVYPEAGH
-246 DGAGLWESLD
+246 DGRGLWESLKAD
-256 VDVSVERIDQQT
+256 VKVERDDSGQVVYRLSGEI
-268 CYALTG
+268 
-274 TLPADWHAGMLVA
+274 PADWHLGMLVS
-287 DSDNGADFEAIVREY
+287 DSDDEASFEAIVR
-302 RTDGARLELL
+302 DLGPKHAHLELL
-312 TNYRHHAGVWG
+312 TNYRHGASVWG

-340 PEIDLVTIAGT
+340 DEVDLVTIAGS
-351 AGTGKTYMTLA
+351 AGTGKTFMTLA
-362 AAFEQTFDQKR
+362 AAFQQTLDSKR

-383 IPMGEDIGFL
+383 ISMSEDIGYL

-417 DERDGTS
+417 DEHDGSTTW
-424 NWSEGATRQLI
+424 NQEATRQLL

-441 RSPTFMRGRT
+441 RAPGFMRGRT

-466 PKQLKGLI
+466 PKQLKSLLT
-474 SRAGRNTKIVCL
+474 RAGRNTKIVCL

-504 AAVVERFRDWPHA
+504 AAVVQRFRDWPHA
-517 GHITLK
+517 GHVTLK

-530 AMAAEDLL
+530 ALAGEELL

>member
-1 MRETLWLA
+1 
-9 FHAISTHLDEKR
+9 
-21 LIPPTTQGEPSTRN
+21 
-35 SRRPVTGL
+35 
-43 MPVVVIAVPC
+43 
-53 STVSVEKAINQG
+53 
-65 VLTPM
+65 M

-75 KATRLYVLD
+75 KAKRLYVLD

-94 LYHFEEHD
+94 LYQFDEHE

-114 KHKNGLRDIARTAR
+114 KHKNGIREIARTAR

-135 ELTANATFDEIRA
+135 DLTASVDIDQIRD
-148 GIQLPGT
+148 GIPIPRLVGPE
-155 GQTGRLRFLCYS
+155 GRLRLLCYN
-167 DLKPLDPLEDSPDNR
+167 DLRSLDPLEDSPDNR
-182 LLAETCRLRDERPD
+182 LLAEACRLRDERPD

-210 KAAALNVPVEDYRND
+210 KAAALEVPVEDYLTD
-225 RAFSDN
+225 RAFDDS
-231 DAMIE
+231 DAMID
-236 GARVYAQAGP
+236 GARIYPDAGH
-246 DGAGLWESLD
+246 DGSGLWDSLE
-256 VDVSVERIDQQT
+256 VDVKVERQDKRVV
-268 CYALTG
+268 YRLAG
-274 TLPADWHAGMLVA
+274 DMPREWHLGMLVS
-287 DSDNGADFEAIVREY
+287 DSDEGASFEAIVREA
-302 RTDGARLELL
+302 GPKHAHLELL
-312 TNYRHHAGVWG
+312 TNYRHGASVWG

-340 PEIDLVTIAGT
+340 EEIDLVTIAGS
-351 AGTGKTYMTLA
+351 AGTGKTFMTLA
-362 AAFEQTFDQKR
+362 AAFQQTLDSKR

-383 IPMGEDIGFL
+383 ISMSEDIGFL

-417 DERDGTS
+417 DEHDGSSTW
-424 NWSEGATRQLI
+424 NQEATRQLLA
-435 GSRVQI
+435 SRVQI
-441 RSPTFMRGRT
+441 RAPGFMRGRT

-466 PKQLKGLI
+466 PKQLKSLI
-474 SRAGRNTKIVCL
+474 TRAGRNTKIICL

-504 AAVVERFRDWPHA
+504 AAVVQHFRDWPHA
-517 GHITLK
+517 GHVTLK

-530 AMAAEDLL
+530 ALAGEELL

>member
-1 MRETLWLA
+1 
-9 FHAISTHLDEKR
+9 
-21 LIPPTTQGEPSTRN
+21 
-35 SRRPVTGL
+35 
-43 MPVVVIAVPC
+43 
-53 STVSVEKAINQG
+53 
-65 VLTPM
+65 M

-94 LYHFEEHD
+94 FYQFDEHE

-114 KHKNGLRDIARTAR
+114 KHKNGIREIARTAR

-135 ELTANATFDEIRA
+135 DLTANVDIDQIRD
-148 GIQLPGT
+148 GIPIPRPIGPQ
-155 GQTGRLRFLCYS
+155 GRLRLLCYT
-167 DLKPLDPLEDSPDNR
+167 DLKPLDPLEESPDNR

-210 KAAALNVPVEDYRND
+210 KAAALGVPVEDYLTD
-225 RAFSDN
+225 RAFGDS
-231 DAMIE
+231 DAMID
-236 GARVYAQAGP
+236 GARIYPDAGH
-246 DGAGLWESLD
+246 DGSGLWDSLA
-256 VDVSVERIDQQT
+256 VDVTVVRHDHRVVYHLAGDIPRE
-268 CYALTG
+268 
-274 TLPADWHAGMLVA
+274 WHLGMLVS
-287 DSDNGADFEAIVREY
+287 DSDNGASFEAIVREV
-302 RTDGARLELL
+302 GPKHAHLELL
-312 TNYRHHAGVWG
+312 TNYRHGTSVWG

-340 PEIDLVTIAGT
+340 EEIDLVTIAGS
-351 AGTGKTYMTLA
+351 AGTGKTFMTLA
-362 AAFEQTFDQKR
+362 AAFQQTLDSKR

-383 IPMGEDIGFL
+383 VSMSEDIGFL

-417 DERDGTS
+417 DEHDGSSTW
-424 NWSEGATRQLI
+424 NQDATRQLL

-441 RSPTFMRGRT
+441 RAPGFMRGRT

-466 PKQLKGLI
+466 PKQLKSLI
-474 SRAGRNTKIVCL
+474 TRAGRNTRIVCL

-504 AAVVERFRDWPHA
+504 AAVVQHFRDWPHA
-517 GHITLK
+517 GHVTLK

-530 AMAAEDLL
+530 ALAGEELL

>member
-1 MRETLWLA
+1 
-9 FHAISTHLDEKR
+9 
-21 LIPPTTQGEPSTRN
+21 
-35 SRRPVTGL
+35 
-43 MPVVVIAVPC
+43 
-53 STVSVEKAINQG
+53 
-65 VLTPM
+65 M

-94 LYHFEEHD
+94 LYQFDEHE

-114 KHKNGLRDIARTAR
+114 KHKNGIREIARTAR

-135 ELTANATFDEIRA
+135 DLTANVDLAQIRD
-148 GIQLPGT
+148 GIPIPRLSGSE
-155 GQTGRLRFLCYS
+155 GRLRLLCYD
-167 DLKPLDPLEDSPDNR
+167 DLSMPEHLEDSPDNR

-210 KAAALNVPVEDYRND
+210 KAAALGVPVEDYLTD
-225 RAFSDN
+225 RAFDDT
-231 DAMIE
+231 DAMIG
-236 GARVYAQAGP
+236 GARIYPEAGG
-246 DGAGLWESLD
+246 DGSGLWESLK
-256 VDVSVERIDQQT
+256 VEVKVEREDGGEVI
-268 CYALTG
+268 YRLAG
-274 TLPADWHAGMLVA
+274 EIPGDWHLGMLVS
-287 DSDNGADFEAIVREY
+287 DSDDGASFEAVIRDLGP
-302 RTDGARLELL
+302 RHAALELL
-312 TNYRHHAGVWG
+312 TNYRHGASVWG

-340 PEIDLVTIAGT
+340 DDIDLVTIAGS
-351 AGTGKTYMTLA
+351 AGTGKTFMTLA
-362 AAFEQTFDQKR
+362 AAFQQTLDAKR
-373 FERIVFTRAP
+373 FERVVFTRAP
-383 IPMGEDIGFL
+383 ISMSEDIGYL

-417 DERDGTS
+417 DEHDGSTS
-424 NWSEGATRQLI
+424 WDQEATRQLL

-441 RSPTFMRGRT
+441 RAPGFMRGRT

-466 PKQLKGLI
+466 PKQLKSLI
-474 SRAGRNTKIVCL
+474 TRAGRNTKIVCL

-504 AAVVERFRDWPHA
+504 AAVVQHFRDWPHA
-517 GHITLK
+517 GHVTLK

-530 AMAAEDLL
+530 ALAGEELL

>member
-1 MRETLWLA
+1 
-9 FHAISTHLDEKR
+9 
-21 LIPPTTQGEPSTRN
+21 
-35 SRRPVTGL
+35 
-43 MPVVVIAVPC
+43 
-53 STVSVEKAINQG
+53 
-65 VLTPM
+65 M
-70 VRIDK
+70 VRLDK

-94 LYHFEEHD
+94 LYHFDEHD

-114 KHKNGLRDIARTAR
+114 KHKNGIKEIARTAR
-128 QVSRTLS
+128 QISRTLS
-135 ELTANATFDEIRA
+135 DLTNQVTFDEIQK
-148 GIQLPGT
+148 GIPIPRISGES
-155 GQTGRLRFLCYS
+155 GRLHFLCYN
-167 DLKPLDPLEDSPDNR
+167 DLKPFDSLDNSPDNR
-182 LLAETCRLRDERPD
+182 ILAETCRLRDERPD
-196 ASVILVTKDINLRV
+196 ASVILITKDINLRV
-210 KAAALNVPVEDYRND
+210 KAAALKVPVEDYLND
-225 RAFSDN
+225 RAFSDS

-236 GARVYAQAGP
+236 GAQVYAAAGH
-246 DGAGLWESLD
+246 DGTSLWEALN
-256 VDVSVERIDQQT
+256 VEVTVERVGHHTFYQLSGDMPRQ
-268 CYALTG
+268 
-274 TLPADWHAGMLVA
+274 WHVGMLVS
-287 DSDNGADFEAIVREY
+287 DSENGAEFEAIVRELSPSS
-302 RTDGARLELL
+302 ARLQLL

-340 PEIDLVTIAGT
+340 PDIDFVTIAGN
-351 AGTGKTYMTLA
+351 AGTGKTFMTLA
-362 AAFEQTFDQKR
+362 AAFQQTLDAKL

-417 DERDGTS
+417 NEEGESSWD
-424 NWSEGATRQLI
+424 NGATRQLI

-441 RSPTFMRGRT
+441 RSPSFMRGRT

-466 PKQLKGLI
+466 PKQLKSLVT
-474 SRAGRNTKIVCL
+474 RAGRNTKIVCL

-491 IDTPYLTANTCGM
+491 IDTPYLTANTCGL

-517 GHITLK
+517 GHITLT

-530 AMAAEDLL
+530 ALAAEELL

>member
-1 MRETLWLA
+1 
-9 FHAISTHLDEKR
+9 
-21 LIPPTTQGEPSTRN
+21 
-35 SRRPVTGL
+35 
-43 MPVVVIAVPC
+43 
-53 STVSVEKAINQG
+53 
-65 VLTPM
+65 M

-75 KATRLYVLD
+75 KANRLYVLD
-84 TNVLIHDPAA
+84 TNVLIHDPTA
-94 LYHFEEHD
+94 LYQFEEHD

-114 KHKNGLRDIARTAR
+114 KHKNGMREIARTAR
-128 QVSRTLS
+128 QISRTLS
-135 ELTANATFDEIRA
+135 DLTANVTPEEIQQGIPIPRLA
-148 GIQLPGT
+148 GGP
-155 GQTGRLRFLCYS
+155 TGRLRFLCYQ
-167 DLKPLDPLEDSPDNR
+167 DLTPLETLENSPDNR
-182 LLAETCRLRDERPD
+182 ILAETCRLRDERHD

-210 KAAALNVPVEDYRND
+210 KAAALKVPVEDYLND
-225 RAFSDN
+225 RAFGDL

-236 GARVYAQAGP
+236 GAKVYADAGR
-246 DGAGLWESLD
+246 DGRSLWESLD
-256 VDVSVERIDQQT
+256 VEVMVERTDGCTFYHLEGRIPD
-268 CYALTG
+268 
-274 TLPADWHAGMLVA
+274 DWHVGMLVS
-287 DSDNGADFEAIVREY
+287 DSDNGAEFEAIVRSHGPSKA
-302 RTDGARLELL
+302 TLQLL
-312 TNYRHHAGVWG
+312 TNYRHHDGVWG

-328 SRQNFT
+328 SRQNFA
-334 LNLLMD
+334 LNLLID
-340 PEIDLVTIAGT
+340 PTIDILTIAGS
-351 AGTGKTYMTLA
+351 AGTGKTFMTLA
-362 AAFEQTFDQKR
+362 AAFQQTLDSKQ

-417 DERDGTS
+417 DEREGSSSWND
-424 NWSEGATRQLI
+424 GATRQLI

-466 PKQLKGLI
+466 PKQLKSLI
-474 SRAGRNTKIVCL
+474 TRAGRNTKIVCL

-504 AAVVERFRDWPHA
+504 AAVVERFRNWPHA

-530 AMAAEDLL
+530 ALAAEELL

>member
-1 MRETLWLA
+1 
-9 FHAISTHLDEKR
+9 
-21 LIPPTTQGEPSTRN
+21 
-35 SRRPVTGL
+35 
-43 MPVVVIAVPC
+43 
-53 STVSVEKAINQG
+53 
-65 VLTPM
+65 M
-70 VRIDK
+70 VRLDK
-75 KATRLYVLD
+75 KAVRLYVLD

-94 LYHFEEHD
+94 LYQFDEHD

-114 KHKNGLRDIARTAR
+114 KHKNGIREIARTAR

-135 ELTANATFDEIRA
+135 DLTSQVSFDDIQQGIPIPRA
-148 GIQLPGT
+148 SGE
-155 GQTGRLRFLCYS
+155 TGRLRFLCYQ
-167 DLKPLDPLEDSPDNR
+167 DLKPLDNLEDSPDNR
-182 LLAETCRLRDERPD
+182 ILAETCRLIAERPD

-210 KAAALNVPVEDYRND
+210 KASALKVPVEDYLND
-225 RAFSDN
+225 RVFSDS

-236 GARVYAQAGP
+236 GAKVYAAAGQ
-246 DGAGLWESLD
+246 DGASLWETLN
-256 VDVSVERIDQQT
+256 VDVKVERIDHHTFYQ
-268 CYALTG
+268 LSG
-274 TLPADWHAGMLVA
+274 DMPRDWHVGMLVS
-287 DSDNGADFEAIVREY
+287 DSDNGADFEAIVRELSP
-302 RTDGARLELL
+302 TSARLQLL

-340 PEIDLVTIAGT
+340 PDIDLVTIAGN
-351 AGTGKTYMTLA
+351 AGTGKTFMTLA
-362 AAFEQTFDQKR
+362 AAFQQTLDAKQ

-417 DERDGTS
+417 NEDGDTS
-424 NWSEGATRQLI
+424 WDNGATRQLL

-441 RSPTFMRGRT
+441 RSPGFMRGRT

-466 PKQLKGLI
+466 PKQLKALV

-530 AMAAEDLL
+530 ALAAEELL

>member
-1 MRETLWLA
+1 
-9 FHAISTHLDEKR
+9 
-21 LIPPTTQGEPSTRN
+21 
-35 SRRPVTGL
+35 
-43 MPVVVIAVPC
+43 
-53 STVSVEKAINQG
+53 
-65 VLTPM
+65 M

-94 LYHFEEHD
+94 LYQFEEHD

-114 KHKNGLRDIARTAR
+114 KHKNGIREIARTAR
-128 QVSRTLS
+128 QISRTLS
-135 ELTANATFDEIRA
+135 ELTAQVSFEEIQQ
-148 GIQLPGT
+148 GIPLNEGI
-155 GQTGRLRFLCYS
+155 GGTGRLRFLCYN
-167 DLKPLDPLEDSPDNR
+167 DIAPLDHLGNTPDNR
-182 LLAETCRLRDERPD
+182 LLAETCRLRDERAD

-210 KAAALNVPVEDYRND
+210 KAAALNVPVEDYLND
-225 RAFSDN
+225 RVFSDS
-231 DAMIE
+231 DAMLE
-236 GARVYAQAGP
+236 GTRVYTEAGK
-246 DGAGLWESLD
+246 GGTGLWETLN
-256 VDVSVERIDQQT
+256 VEVRVERVDHHTFYQ
-268 CYALTG
+268 LSG
-274 TLPADWHAGMLVA
+274 EMPADWHIGMLVS
-287 DSDNGADFEAIVREY
+287 DSDNGADFEAIVR
-302 RTDGARLELL
+302 TLTPTSARLQLL

-340 PEIDLVTIAGT
+340 PEIDLVTIAGS
-351 AGTGKTYMTLA
+351 AGTGKTFMTLA
-362 AAFEQTFDQKR
+362 AAFQQTLDSKL

-417 DERDGTS
+417 DEHDGTS
-424 NWSEGATRQLI
+424 SWSEGATRQLI

-466 PKQLKGLI
+466 PKQLKSLI

-517 GHITLK
+517 GHVTLK

-530 AMAAEDLL
+530 ALAAEELL